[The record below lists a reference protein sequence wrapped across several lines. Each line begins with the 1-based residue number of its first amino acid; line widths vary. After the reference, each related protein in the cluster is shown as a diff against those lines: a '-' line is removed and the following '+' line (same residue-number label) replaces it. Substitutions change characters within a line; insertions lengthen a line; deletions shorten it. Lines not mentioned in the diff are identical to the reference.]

1 LLLNVVSRQPTPPGV
16 ITFIYKALFIF
27 ADHTQ
32 MMSGGLALPTLPLS
46 GRQEAIAIEADS
58 MAACPLEGFVR
69 RASCAAPRPSQ
80 TMAAHVNQLW
90 ILH

>member
-32 MMSGGLALPTLPLS
+32 MMSGGLALPTLQIRS
-46 GRQEAIAIEADS
+46 GQ
-58 MAACPLEGFVR
+58 AASL
-69 RASCAAPRPSQ
+69 
-80 TMAAHVNQLW
+80 
-90 ILH
+90 